1 MMVHLVNHQVIG
13 SIPTLS
19 SQPNLSVG
27 QLVAYSPWKRDVG
40 GSSPPTQTKAIITQL
55 VEYLPC
61 KQEVIGSSPIDSTS
75 HTQVAQLVEAMV
87 LEAIQCGFESHLAH
101 QQKYTVMQLAWQLVL
116 QTSEMGSKPIRCT
129 KELFRWTRVWTWA
142 WLLTN
147 V

>member
-1 MMVHLVNHQVIG
+1 MVHLVNHQVIG

-61 KQEVIGSSPIDSTS
+61 KQEVIGSSPIDSTNSRKLPSGSFFYGDS
-75 HTQVAQLVEAMV
+75 HE
-87 LEAIQCGFESHLAH
+87 
-101 QQKYTVMQLAWQLVL
+101 
-116 QTSEMGSKPIRCT
+116 TSEISRPSGR
-129 KELFRWTRVWTWA
+129 
-142 WLLTN
+142 
-147 V
+147 